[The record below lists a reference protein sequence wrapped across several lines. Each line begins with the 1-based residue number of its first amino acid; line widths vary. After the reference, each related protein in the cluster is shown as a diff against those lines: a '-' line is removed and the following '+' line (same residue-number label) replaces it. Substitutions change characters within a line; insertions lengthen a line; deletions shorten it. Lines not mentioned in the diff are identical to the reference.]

1 MLKIGIRFLVVRRKR
16 MRKPLLTLG
25 VKEIDEKQKSPIDS
39 MIVDL
44 ILEHFNIQS
53 LQGEKEILTGEQ
65 FSQLIEMCE
74 DLYYEKL
81 TKGSETGIA

>member
-1 MLKIGIRFLVVRRKR
+1 
-16 MRKPLLTLG
+16 
-25 VKEIDEKQKSPIDS
+25 